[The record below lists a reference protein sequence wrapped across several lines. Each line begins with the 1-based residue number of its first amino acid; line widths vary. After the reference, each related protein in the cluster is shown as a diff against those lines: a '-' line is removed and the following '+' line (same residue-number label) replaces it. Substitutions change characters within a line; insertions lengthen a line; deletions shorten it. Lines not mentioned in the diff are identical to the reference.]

1 MSSSSRQGMS
11 LYCTYDKDC
20 STACLINLID
30 RLDDDSEE
38 KRVLLEKQAQ
48 LISTYMVLSNQYHVE
63 KNANPSNSQILD

>member
-1 MSSSSRQGMS
+1 MAEKRRR
-11 LYCTYDKDC
+11 KH
-20 STACLINLID
+20 

-48 LISTYMVLSNQYHVE
+48 LISAYMVLSNQYHVE